1 MIPMILAGKRTP
13 EQLNITDSVLDGFT
27 HLELHLETKHLDN
40 IEIAKK
46 NIQTAIDELEK
57 MNKPL
62 TIVSMH
68 TPHFHKDQE
77 EYLKK
82 TLELATHFNAY
93 AIFHSNQLTVTE
105 TLDIAKRHACDRLIL
120 ENKTNMD
127 LQSIVHNILPSHN
140 MALDIAHLYRG
151 SQNIYHDLEIL
162 ITTYKKKIKIIHL
175 NDATKEK
182 DGLPIGDGII
192 DFPTI
197 MNILKKT
204 GYNDPII
211 IETPP
216 VTQLESKE
224 KIEKL
229 TM

>member
-1 MIPMILAGKRTP
+1 MIPMIMAGKTTP
-13 EQLNITDSVLDGFT
+13 EHLKITNSVLDGFS
-27 HLELHLETKHLDN
+27 HLELQLETKHLDN
-40 IEIAKK
+40 IGVAKE

-68 TPHFHKDQE
+68 TPHFHNGQE

-82 TLELATHFNAY
+82 TLDLSRHFNAY
-93 AIFHSNQLTVTE
+93 AIFHSNQLTIEE
-105 TLDIAKRHACDRLIL
+105 TLDIAKRHADDRLIL

-127 LQSIVHNILPSHN
+127 LQSIVHNILPHHN

-182 DGLPIGDGII
+182 DGLPIGDGVI

-204 GYNDPII
+204 GYKEPVI

-216 VTQLESKE
+216 DTQLESRE